1 MIFCNH
7 CNEQVICNG
16 KLNMDVAMWGHLKEK
31 HPKIFKQESSKELE
45 DIWKDNFR
53 SDIPESDY
61 NAVMDSLRH

>member
-1 MIFCNH
+1 
-7 CNEQVICNG
+7 
-16 KLNMDVAMWGHLKEK
+16 MDVAMWGHLRKK